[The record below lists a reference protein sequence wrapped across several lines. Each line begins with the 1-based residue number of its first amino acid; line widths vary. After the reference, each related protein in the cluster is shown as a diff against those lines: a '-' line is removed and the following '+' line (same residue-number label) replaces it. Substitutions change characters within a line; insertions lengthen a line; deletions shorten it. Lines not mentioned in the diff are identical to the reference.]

1 MSTPI
6 ARLAGNDIG
15 SLSSGLQLQ
24 TTMSLISRLLNAFF
38 MPLLGYLSDS
48 LAFSSLDTSAFII
61 FSFLSTLIITNIFF
75 IKGYIYSLYRS
86 ICLSILKKGSV
97 FGFVSFY
104 KKYDLDFENSTR
116 FKLFTKLRVITVIA
130 FFPLYISWPLI
141 FILLGLFPQ
150 NRGLVLGLS
159 TLINGANTLT
169 LVLLVDPYLLRIA
182 QHKRLAN
189 LLFKDQIQLRV
200 VASIIA
206 LFFMIFV
213 KLLV

>member
-1 MSTPI
+1 M
-6 ARLAGNDIG
+6 
-15 SLSSGLQLQ
+15 
-24 TTMSLISRLLNAFF
+24 
-38 MPLLGYLSDS
+38 
-48 LAFSSLDTSAFII
+48 
-61 FSFLSTLIITNIFF
+61 
-75 IKGYIYSLYRS
+75 
-86 ICLSILKKGSV
+86 
-97 FGFVSFY
+97 
-104 KKYDLDFENSTR
+104 
-116 FKLFTKLRVITVIA
+116 IA

-159 TLINGANTLT
+159 TLINGVNTLT
-169 LVLLVDPYLLRIA
+169 LVLLVDPYLLRVA